1 MKTVICN
8 FAPQDEE
15 MDEVRLTFVTD
26 EFKQS
31 GNQISYITV
40 SRLDDIG
47 YDRTYVANGIDE
59 LQEILDKLNIINPM
73 DVGTIREAFLTN
85 KLFRKKF
92 FCTWQYTEDEL
103 EADLNCM
110 QDALIGKFYE
120 NATNVFGVILESRVT
135 DIKEDT
141 ELTITNDKMCEVLN
155 YIEKEGRMG
164 DYELYD
170 YDFDFCLPRGFEIDK
185 TKGFEGFEWNMNT
198 WQIKVH
204 IKKLPKEEKA
214 EIAETKLTKEDKA
227 ELFDTLDAFGLI

>member
-1 MKTVICN
+1 MKTVIVN
-8 FAPQDEE
+8 FTPQGEE

-31 GNQISYITV
+31 GKQISYITV

-59 LQEILDKLNIINPM
+59 LQEILDKLNIINPR
-73 DVGTIREAFLTN
+73 DVGTIRGAFLTN

-92 FCTWQYTEDEL
+92 FDTWQYTEDEL

-110 QDALIGKFYE
+110 QDALMERFYD
-120 NATNVFGVILESRVT
+120 NATEVFGVILESRVT

-141 ELTITNDKMCEVLN
+141 ELTITNYKMCEVLD
-155 YIEKEGRMG
+155 YIQKEGSMG
-164 DYELYD
+164 DKELYA
-170 YDFDFCLPRGFEIDK
+170 YDFDYCLPKGFKIDK

-204 IKKLPKEEKA
+204 IKKLTKEEKA
-214 EIAETKLTKEDKA
+214 EIADMAMAL
-227 ELFDTLDAFGLI
+227 GLI